1 MVSRQNDKRSWSKM
15 NPLIEVKMLVQTD
28 KGDCKMNF
36 FTIIEPCIHHYLDEE
51 EFLIGSVSEVIQ
63 NMMDKVKGTVNG
75 GWAMVSYKGDELF
88 MLSFINE
95 QEINDWQIHEENNLT
110 IH

>member
-28 KGDCKMNF
+28 KGDCKMKF

-88 MLSFINE
+88 MLSFFNE